1 MIRRAAV
8 ALVLGWMAA
17 AASAETVIVYARA
30 DAGAAGQ
37 GKALARAFGL
47 VWMDLDLA
55 PGQPWRPAIGARIC
69 RAQRVLVVWSGA
81 AAASAEVGAEW
92 RQALACR
99 RVLVP
104 VLLDDTP
111 MPPDL
116 ARWQAVDWRGHTL
129 AQPTQRGRGGAVLVA
144 SPFAIHR
151 EPEPGGK

>member
-1 MIRRAAV
+1 MIGLALLLALPAA
-8 ALVLGWMAA
+8 
-17 AASAETVIVYARA
+17 AETVIVYARG
-30 DAGAAGQ
+30 DAGAAGRAR
-37 GKALARAFGL
+37 ALARAFGA

-55 PGQPWRPAIGARIC
+55 PGQPWRPAIGARMC

-116 ARWQAVDWRGHTL
+116 ARWQAVDWRDHPL
-129 AQPTQRGRGGAVLVA
+129 AQSLQ
-144 SPFAIHR
+144 R